1 MMKISF
7 LVYLLK
13 FAWATNGKIE
23 TSHTISSFERHE
35 RQAVDGAR
43 QTGGQGPPP
52 KAQGPPG
59 AQGPPPGAKG
69 PPPGA
74 QRPPSGAQGPPPGGL
89 ALGNEHSTTQ
99 WPPVQ
104 TLTTA
109 HGLSTSTSQSD
120 SGPPPPPPPM
130 PNQRKSWHEEMLVYN
145 LLYSKHQDNDYRTSV
160 RPINMAASVVKL
172 TDDDFIDKHDFISKA
187 GFSFLA
193 RSRPDFFTNIISPII
208 RFGTQSKQCLA
219 YEIERHHAGYHLDNG
234 KNVFQGRRCEDFL
247 SSRLRIFLRF

>member
-1 MMKISF
+1 MKKISF

-23 TSHTISSFERHE
+23 TSQTITSHE
-35 RQAVDGAR
+35 RQALDGAR

-52 KAQGPPG
+52 GAQKPPPG
-59 AQGPPPGAKG
+59 AQK

-74 QRPPSGAQGPPPGGL
+74 QRPPSGAQGPPPGEL

-160 RPINMAASVVKL
+160 RPINMAASVAKL
-172 TDDDFIDKHDFISKA
+172 SDDDFIDRRDFISKA
-187 GFSFLA
+187 GFIQFS
-193 RSRPDFFTNIISPII
+193 
-208 RFGTQSKQCLA
+208 
-219 YEIERHHAGYHLDNG
+219 
-234 KNVFQGRRCEDFL
+234 
-247 SSRLRIFLRF
+247 IF